1 MLRGFGGDPPP
12 PLPDEPPDGFAG
24 ATFGVAYDIFEQL
37 RSSLGHEWDI
47 LVLGLGTALL
57 YKLAKSLQSRVERAL
72 FVQILLGG
80 PTGADEDMMGG
91 DGPDE
96 QMQYQAMRQG
106 LDPDELDGGL
116 SRAAHYAMLARQEE
130 AQRLVEDVRAY
141 AARRALESGNP
152 LRWLFPLPKL
162 RVTSA
167 IDAAT
172 LGDDE
177 AEDTRELNASTAG
190 VPLMTATVLPASGS
204 SSVVVV
210 EGVPLARLPFVWLTE
225 GSSSQALFDSL
236 RESVPSRLVMAFE
249 GIMKRYAGSMPNLH
263 GGGMGGFD
271 EWGNQ
276 LGGSSFGGMRVQRRP
291 MGRGKGGARGMR
303 GRGGRGGGGGGG
315 GGGADLGKRFADL
328 GKGPDVSGPEGSVVL
343 SCFSWNAELLRQVI
357 DDARRLAARRRGRS
371 CEVRKLSKSD
381 GGMGGMYGGGRGGGG
396 SFFWQ
401 TLEAPPRKLT
411 TVFLSRGAEELLVD
425 IDAFLRRRAWYARR
439 AIKYQRVY
447 LLHGPPGNGKSSF
460 LQALAVQ
467 YGLPLFVMQLSGG
480 GVAKTECRRLLS
492 DTADQPCILAVEDAE
507 SCFVAPTDKDD
518 DDDDDGGGGRMQYGG
533 YGGGGPMGMYGGR
546 GRAPR
551 RGMGGMY
558 GRAMGGMGG
567 MDDGAKPVTAKQFA
581 SLLCSEAERNPSG
594 RLVIFTTNT
603 IGMLDAAL
611 QATIREQ
618 GLEVEFPP
626 CNEHV
631 QRRVWANFYGGV
643 DGCDAQHDAYVAQL
657 GAIARERRE
666 PLPTFGVSSFQGY
679 LMRYRDSPAEAAR
692 REHIERHLAPRD
704 AHRQAL
710 LMPRREVSAADGA
723 HDPLLHRWGGSRRVL
738 FDALPPAAPSEDSG
752 SDGGGRLPMML
763 PPRRAKTTASPGRGG
778 LGCAAGFGG
787 GGFGAS
793 RSRSEEPQAG
803 GGANAPGLARSRSC
817 GAGVKIGGVKIG
829 GEELAEAE

>member
-1 MLRGFGGDPPP
+1 MAWLSLSLGILRGFGSPPPPEPPP
-12 PLPDEPPDGFAG
+12 PLPPEEEAPAGFVG
-24 ATFGVAYDIFEQL
+24 LTFGVAYDIFEQL

-47 LVLGLGTALL
+47 LVLSLGSALL
-57 YKLAKSLQSRVERAL
+57 YKLAKSLQSRAERAL

-80 PTGADEDMMGG
+80 PTGADEDIMGG

-96 QMQYQAMRQG
+96 NMQYQAMRQG
-106 LDPDELDGGL
+106 LDPEELDGGM
-116 SRAAHYAMLARQEE
+116 SRASYYAMLQRQED

-177 AEDTRELNASTAG
+177 AEETRELNASTAG

-210 EGVPLARLPFVWLTE
+210 EGVPLFRLPFVWLTE
-225 GSSSQALFDSL
+225 GSSSQSLFDRL
-236 RESVPSRLVMAFE
+236 QESVPSRLVAAFE
-249 GIMKRYAGSMPNLH
+249 GIMKRYAGSMPNFS

-271 EWGNQ
+271 EWGNPGF
-276 LGGSSFGGMRVQRRP
+276 GGSPFGGGGAPRRQ
-291 MGRGKGGARGMR
+291 MGRGKGGNRGMR

-315 GGGADLGKRFADL
+315 GGSELGKRFADL

-343 SCFSWNAELLRQVI
+343 SCFSWNAGLLRQVI
-357 DDARRLAARRRGRS
+357 DDARRLAAQRRGRS

-381 GGMGGMYGGGRGGGG
+381 NGMGGRWGGGGGG

-411 TVFLSRGAEELLVD
+411 TVFLSKGAEELLVD
-425 IDAFLRRRAWYARR
+425 IDAFLRRRAWYAKR

-480 GVAKTECRRLLS
+480 GVTKTECRRLLS

-507 SCFVAPTDKDD
+507 SCFVAPEKDE
-518 DDDDDGGGGRMQYGG
+518 DDDDGSGAQYGG
-533 YGGGGPMGMYGGR
+533 YGGGPMGMYGGR

-551 RGMGGMY
+551 RAMGGMY
-558 GRAMGGMGG
+558 GRGMGMGG
-567 MDDGAKPVTAKQFA
+567 MDDTSKPVTAKQFA

-603 IGMLDAAL
+603 IGMLDTAL
-611 QATIREQ
+611 QAVIREQ

-626 CNEHV
+626 CNASV
-631 QRRVWANFYGGV
+631 QKRVWANFYGGV
-643 DGCDAQHDAYVAQL
+643 EGCDTQHEAYVAQL
-657 GAIARERRE
+657 AAISKERRE
-666 PLPTFGVSSFQGY
+666 PLPTFGVSAFQGY
-679 LMRYRDSPAEAAR
+679 LMRFRDSPSDAAS
-692 REHIERHLAPRD
+692 RENIERHLAPRD
-704 AHRQAL
+704 PHKQAL
-710 LMPRREVSAADGA
+710 LMPKREVSAADGA
-723 HDPLLHRWGGSRRVL
+723 HDPLHRWGGGSRRIL
-738 FDALPPAAPSEDSG
+738 FDTTLSPAAA
-752 SDGGGRLPMML
+752 SDEGGAGDAELPVML
-763 PPRRAKTTASPGRGG
+763 MPRRAKTTASPGRG
-778 LGCAAGFGG
+778 AVSR
-787 GGFGAS
+787 GGFGPS
-793 RSRSEEPQAG
+793 RSCSEEPQAG
-803 GGANAPGLARSRSC
+803 GGATAPGLARSRSC
-817 GAGVKIGGVKIG
+817 GAGVKASTQVGGD
-829 GEELAEAE
+829 ELVEAD